1 VRTCSAILIL
11 VFYFLAPLST
21 LWQVIRQRDSSS
33 LVLPLSVMV
42 IINGSLWSTYGIVAL
57 NDPFVWAP
65 NVFGATLG
73 VVQVFLKL
81 TIPSHPNQCAPI
93 FIDVSEVLL
102 LFCFRM
108 HAVLLLSCFSMH
120 AALLLT
126 LMQDR
131 APVLQQRACIGSD
144 SKLSYA
150 LGSDRKICELTSL
163 VHKTFAIS
171 KQTRDSLG
179 MHMGSH
185 IST

>member
-81 TIPSHPNQCAPI
+81 TIPSNPNQYAPLP
-93 FIDVSEVLL
+93 SMYLKY
-102 LFCFRM
+102 
-108 HAVLLLSCFSMH
+108 CFSP
-120 AALLLT
+120 AFQC
-126 LMQDR
+126 MQCCFS
-131 APVLQQRACIGSD
+131 PVSQCMQHCFLHSC
-144 SKLSYA
+144 KT
-150 LGSDRKICELTSL
+150 ELPCCNQEL
-163 VHKTFAIS
+163 AMDPN
-171 KQTRDSLG
+171 RN
-179 MHMGSH
+179 
-185 IST
+185 